1 MAIRKVRK
9 IGDPVL
15 RETSNNVE
23 KIDKPVLDLVSD
35 MLDTLEEEGGV
46 GLAAPQIGITK
57 RIILVRYEDKVETYI
72 NPEIEII
79 ENKRIEGDEGCLS
92 IYSIQG
98 FQVKRY
104 PRIKIRTTNIK
115 GNTEEFIAEIVQFCE
130 KKGLYLIMDDI
141 YHRLIFDGKQ
151 PINCYKYAKKTGENS
166 KLIVINGVSKQYAM
180 TGFRIGWAVANKLS

>member
-1 MAIRKVRK
+1 MAVKKVRK

-15 RETSNNVE
+15 RETSSNIE
-23 KIDKPVLDLVSD
+23 KIDKPVFELVSD

-46 GLAAPQIGITK
+46 GLAAPQIGVTR

-92 IYSIQG
+92 VYSIQG

-104 PRIKIRTTNIK
+104 PKVRIRAKNLK
-115 GNTEEFIAEIVQFCE
+115 GNTEEFIAEDLLARVIQHEVDHLDGIMFIDHLNAASRRELFE
-130 KKGLYLIMDDI
+130 K
-141 YHRLIFDGKQ
+141 
-151 PINCYKYAKKTGENS
+151 INELKSN
-166 KLIVINGVSKQYAM
+166 
-180 TGFRIGWAVANKLS
+180 

>member
-15 RETSNNVE
+15 REISSNVE

-79 ENKRIEGDEGCLS
+79 GNKRIERDE
-92 IYSIQG
+92 
-98 FQVKRY
+98 
-104 PRIKIRTTNIK
+104 
-115 GNTEEFIAEIVQFCE
+115 
-130 KKGLYLIMDDI
+130 
-141 YHRLIFDGKQ
+141 
-151 PINCYKYAKKTGENS
+151 
-166 KLIVINGVSKQYAM
+166 
-180 TGFRIGWAVANKLS
+180 

>member
-115 GNTEEFIAEIVQFCE
+115 GNTEEFIAEDLLARVIQHEVDHLDGIMFIDHLVPASRRELLE
-130 KKGLYLIMDDI
+130 K
-141 YHRLIFDGKQ
+141 
-151 PINCYKYAKKTGENS
+151 INDFKSN
-166 KLIVINGVSKQYAM
+166 
-180 TGFRIGWAVANKLS
+180 

>member
-15 RETSNNVE
+15 RETSSNIG

-115 GNTEEFIAEIVQFCE
+115 GNTEEFIAEDLLARVIQHEVDHLDGIMFIDHLDKASRRELLE
-130 KKGLYLIMDDI
+130 K
-141 YHRLIFDGKQ
+141 
-151 PINCYKYAKKTGENS
+151 INDFKSN
-166 KLIVINGVSKQYAM
+166 
-180 TGFRIGWAVANKLS
+180 

>member
-1 MAIRKVRK
+1 MSIRKVRK

-15 RETSNNVE
+15 RETSSNIE

-35 MLDTLEEEGGV
+35 MLDTLEDEGGV
-46 GLAAPQIGITK
+46 GLAAPQIGVTK
-57 RIILVRYEDKVETYI
+57 RVILVRYEDKIETYI

-104 PRIKIRTTNIK
+104 PKIKIKATNLK
-115 GNTEEFIAEIVQFCE
+115 GNTEEFIAEDLLARVIQHEVDHLNGILFIDHLGVASRRELLE
-130 KKGLYLIMDDI
+130 K
-141 YHRLIFDGKQ
+141 
-151 PINCYKYAKKTGENS
+151 INEIKSDQKNY
-166 KLIVINGVSKQYAM
+166 I
-180 TGFRIGWAVANKLS
+180 

>member
-115 GNTEEFIAEIVQFCE
+115 GNTEEFIAEDLLARVIQHEVDHLDGIMYIDHLGAASRRELLE
-130 KKGLYLIMDDI
+130 K
-141 YHRLIFDGKQ
+141 
-151 PINCYKYAKKTGENS
+151 INDFKSN
-166 KLIVINGVSKQYAM
+166 
-180 TGFRIGWAVANKLS
+180 

>member
-1 MAIRKVRK
+1 VAIRKVRK

-15 RETSNNVE
+15 RETSSNIG

-57 RIILVRYEDKVETYI
+57 RIILVRYEDKIETYI

-115 GNTEEFIAEIVQFCE
+115 GNTEEFIVEDLLARVIQHEVDHLDGIMFIDHLDVASRRELLEKINEI
-130 KKGLYLIMDDI
+130 KS
-141 YHRLIFDGKQ
+141 
-151 PINCYKYAKKTGENS
+151 N
-166 KLIVINGVSKQYAM
+166 
-180 TGFRIGWAVANKLS
+180 

>member
-1 MAIRKVRK
+1 MAVKKVRK

-15 RETSNNVE
+15 RETSSNIE

-46 GLAAPQIGITK
+46 GLAAPQIGVTR

-92 IYSIQG
+92 VYSIQG

-104 PRIKIRTTNIK
+104 PKVRIRAKNLK
-115 GNTEEFIAEIVQFCE
+115 GNTEEFIAEDLLARVIQHEVDHLDGIMFIDRLDAASRRELFE
-130 KKGLYLIMDDI
+130 K
-141 YHRLIFDGKQ
+141 
-151 PINCYKYAKKTGENS
+151 INELKSN
-166 KLIVINGVSKQYAM
+166 
-180 TGFRIGWAVANKLS
+180 

>member
-15 RETSNNVE
+15 RETSSNID

-35 MLDTLEEEGGV
+35 MLDTLEDEGGV

-57 RIILVRYEDKVETYI
+57 RIILVRYDDKVETYI
-72 NPEIEII
+72 NPEIEVL

-104 PRIKIRTTNIK
+104 PKIKIRTTNIK
-115 GNTEEFIAEIVQFCE
+115 GNTEEFIAEDLLARVIQHEVDHLDGIMFIDHLNAASRRELLE
-130 KKGLYLIMDDI
+130 K
-141 YHRLIFDGKQ
+141 
-151 PINCYKYAKKTGENS
+151 INEFKSN
-166 KLIVINGVSKQYAM
+166 
-180 TGFRIGWAVANKLS
+180 

>member
-15 RETSNNVE
+15 RETSSNIG

-46 GLAAPQIGITK
+46 GLAAPQIGINK

-79 ENKRIEGDEGCLS
+79 ENKRTESDEGCLS

-115 GNTEEFIAEIVQFCE
+115 GNTEEFIAEDLLARVIQHEVDHLDGIMFIDHLDAASRRELLE
-130 KKGLYLIMDDI
+130 K
-141 YHRLIFDGKQ
+141 
-151 PINCYKYAKKTGENS
+151 INDFKSN
-166 KLIVINGVSKQYAM
+166 
-180 TGFRIGWAVANKLS
+180 

>member
-15 RETSNNVE
+15 RETSSNIG

-72 NPEIEII
+72 NPEIKII

-115 GNTEEFIAEIVQFCE
+115 GNTEEFIAEDLLARVIQHEVDHLDGIMFIDHLDKASRRELLE
-130 KKGLYLIMDDI
+130 K
-141 YHRLIFDGKQ
+141 
-151 PINCYKYAKKTGENS
+151 INDFKSN
-166 KLIVINGVSKQYAM
+166 
-180 TGFRIGWAVANKLS
+180 

>member
-1 MAIRKVRK
+1 MAIRKIRK

-15 RETSNNVE
+15 RETASNVG

-35 MLDTLEEEGGV
+35 MLDTLEKEGGV

-115 GNTEEFIAEIVQFCE
+115 GNTEEFVAEDLLARVIQHEVDHLDGIMFIDHLDAASRRELLE
-130 KKGLYLIMDDI
+130 K
-141 YHRLIFDGKQ
+141 
-151 PINCYKYAKKTGENS
+151 INDFKSN
-166 KLIVINGVSKQYAM
+166 
-180 TGFRIGWAVANKLS
+180 

>member
-15 RETSNNVE
+15 RETSSNIG

-115 GNTEEFIAEIVQFCE
+115 GNTEEFIAEDLLARVIQHEVDHLDGIMFIDHLDAASRRELLE
-130 KKGLYLIMDDI
+130 K
-141 YHRLIFDGKQ
+141 
-151 PINCYKYAKKTGENS
+151 INDFKSN
-166 KLIVINGVSKQYAM
+166 
-180 TGFRIGWAVANKLS
+180 

>member
-15 RETSNNVE
+15 RETSSNIE
-23 KIDKPVLDLVSD
+23 KIDKPVIDIVSD
-35 MLDTLEEEGGV
+35 MLNTLEAEGGV

-57 RIILVRYEDKVETYI
+57 RIILVRYDDKVETYI
-72 NPEIEII
+72 NPEIEVL

-104 PRIKIRTTNIK
+104 PKIKIRTTNIK
-115 GNTEEFIAEIVQFCE
+115 GNIEEFIAEDLLARVIQHEVDHLDGIMFIDHLDAASRRELLE
-130 KKGLYLIMDDI
+130 K
-141 YHRLIFDGKQ
+141 
-151 PINCYKYAKKTGENS
+151 INEFKSN
-166 KLIVINGVSKQYAM
+166 
-180 TGFRIGWAVANKLS
+180 

>member
-15 RETSNNVE
+15 RETASNVG

-57 RIILVRYEDKVETYI
+57 RIILVRYEDKIETYI

-115 GNTEEFIAEIVQFCE
+115 GNTEEFIAEDLLARVIQHEVDHLDGIMFIDHLDAASRRELLE
-130 KKGLYLIMDDI
+130 K
-141 YHRLIFDGKQ
+141 
-151 PINCYKYAKKTGENS
+151 INDFKSN
-166 KLIVINGVSKQYAM
+166 
-180 TGFRIGWAVANKLS
+180 